1 MPNRTDI
8 QSILIIGSGPIVIG
22 QGCEFDYSGV
32 QACRALKEEGYR
44 IVLINSN
51 PATIMTDPEFADA
64 TYIEPITPEAVEKIL
79 AREAQGP
86 IPVDAV
92 LPTLGGQTGLN
103 TAMACFDRGIFTK
116 YNVKMIGANRDAIHR
131 GEDRQVFKDLMI
143 QIGLSVPRSGVVH
156 TTEEA
161 RKVMDDIGLPLII
174 RPAFTLGGTGGGIAY
189 NVEEFETI
197 VGRGLDASPVTEVLI
212 EQSVIGWKEFE
223 MEVMRDKNDNVVIIC
238 SIENLDP
245 MGVHTGDSITVAPIQ
260 TLTDKEYQRM
270 RDASIAVIRA
280 VGVETGGS
288 NIQFAINPD
297 NGDMIVVEMNPRVS
311 RSSAL
316 ASKATGYPI
325 AKLAAKL
332 AVGYT
337 LDELPNYITS
347 RRRTGHLSDQSTRR
361 SDYDLYTSA
370 CFEPTIDYCVI
381 KIPRWTF
388 EKFPDADE
396 TLTTQMKSV
405 GEAMAIGRTFKEALQ
420 KGIRS
425 MEVKRFGFGL
435 DKYDKWL
442 NALRESQRG
451 TGVPPVQSGANLEKS
466 SSSSTQHGRDARA
479 TGGLPPTARAAAG
492 DTSAID
498 NSDKT
503 TQGESLDGE
512 WPIPTEKLRRKLA
525 VPSQGRLYYIRY
537 AMKMGWTIDQIYGL
551 TKIDPWFLGQ
561 MKQLVDF
568 EDDLIGLQNLAN
580 NLKANPRF
588 PDTSG
593 AGMLGLHETV
603 RQAKQYG
610 YSDVQL
616 DTVLNLPPG
625 TTRQYRGPRAIR
637 PVYKLVDTCAAEFE
651 ASTPYYYSTYELPF
665 YTPSQR
671 PTVNPYTCEDEI
683 RLTDK
688 PKVIIIGGGPN
699 RIGQGIEFDYC
710 CVQAAFAMRELGIES
725 VMINSNPETVSTD
738 YDTSDLLFFEPL
750 THEDI
755 LNICE
760 RLNGGPFA
768 SQREPSGSAA
778 GENAM
783 NTQGNAARNS
793 PSPQPSPGGRGS
805 QKDPEES
812 GSKTG
817 NLVKGVIVQFGGQ
830 TPLNLARG
838 LQEAGVPILG
848 TTVESLDAAGD
859 REQFR
864 ELLQKLGL
872 KQPANGIAR
881 SVAEAREIAKQI
893 GYPVLVR
900 PSFVLG
906 GRAMEIVSDEQQLNY
921 YMAHAVEAS
930 TIADAPILV
939 DKFLDNATEVD
950 VDCLA
955 DFDVESKDDT
965 ETRGHG
971 DTEKD
976 SSLSASPRPRVPAS
990 SSSRQAMVIGVMEH
1004 IEEAGIHSGDSACSL
1019 PPYSLSR
1026 EIIEELKRQT
1036 RELARAL
1043 RVRGLMNVQYAVKDG
1058 EIYVIEVNPRASRT
1072 VPFVSKAQGQP
1083 FAKIA
1088 AKVMAGKSLK
1098 ELGVVEPTPP
1108 KHVSVKESVFPFAK
1122 FPGVDVILGPE
1133 MRSTGEVMGID
1144 QNFPMAFAKS
1154 QIAAGSALPTKGT
1167 VFISV
1172 RNDDKE
1178 SVIPSAKML
1187 AECGFE
1193 IIATE
1198 GTLAALSGAG
1208 VPATRISKLSEGRPN
1223 IKDYIKNKKVHLIIN
1238 TPTRKGPQTDEGKIR
1253 SLAVL
1258 NKVPIVTTITG
1269 ANAAAR
1275 AIQAMQKE
1283 EWGVQPLQAY
1293 FHKEI

>member
-1 MPNRTDI
+1 MPKRTDI
-8 QSILIIGSGPIVIG
+8 HSILIIGSGPIVIG

-79 AREAQGP
+79 QREAQGP
-86 IPVDAV
+86 HPIDAV

-103 TAMACFDRGIFTK
+103 TAIACYDRGIFTR
-116 YNVKMIGANRDAIHR
+116 YGVQMIGANRQAIFR

-143 QIGLSVPRSGVVH
+143 SIGLNVPRSGVVH
-156 TTEEA
+156 NMDDA
-161 RKVMDDIGLPLII
+161 RKVLADIGLPLII

-197 VGRGLDASPVTEVLI
+197 VQRGLDASPVTEVLI
-212 EQSVIGWKEFE
+212 EQSVIGWKEYE
-223 MEVMRDKNDNVVIIC
+223 LEVMRDKADNVVIIC
-238 SIENLDP
+238 SIENIDA

-270 RDASIAVIRA
+270 RDASIAIIRA

-288 NIQFAINPD
+288 NIQFGVNPAT
-297 NGDMIVVEMNPRVS
+297 GEMTVIEMNPRVS

-316 ASKATGYPI
+316 ASKATGFPI
-325 AKLAAKL
+325 AKIAAKL

-337 LDELPNYITS
+337 LDELPNDITKK
-347 RRRTGHLSDQSTRR
+347 TV
-361 SDYDLYTSA
+361 A

-442 NALRESQRG
+442 NA
-451 TGVPPVQSGANLEKS
+451 EKATRDMGFQPMQDKSKIETTRNS
-466 SSSSTQHGRDARA
+466 SDKSFQHGLEARVKGSSLPASARD
-479 TGGLPPTARAAAG
+479 
-492 DTSAID
+492 D
-498 NSDKT
+498 SDKT
-503 TQGESLDGE
+503 TQGESLDHE
-512 WPIPTEKLRRKLA
+512 WPIPADKLRRKLA
-525 VPSQGRLYYIRY
+525 VPSQGRLYYLRY
-537 AMKMGWTIDQIYGL
+537 ALKMGWTIEQIHDL
-551 TKIDPWFLGQ
+551 THIDPWFLAQ

-568 EDDLIGLQNLAN
+568 ERELTEARG
-580 NLKANPRF
+580 KP
-588 PDTSG
+588 G
-593 AGMLGLHETV
+593 AEIL
-603 RQAKQYG
+603 RQAKEWG

-616 DTVLNLPPG
+616 GSIWNVSPAAVRSMRTLQNV
-625 TTRQYRGPRAIR
+625 A

-651 ASTPYYYSTYELPF
+651 AATPYYYSTYE
-665 YTPSQR
+665 TPM
-671 PTVNPYTCEDEI
+671 TVNGKPFVEDEI
-683 RLTDK
+683 RITDR

-710 CVQAAFAMRELGIES
+710 CVQAAFAMKELGLES

-755 LNICE
+755 LNVCE
-760 RLNGGPFA
+760 RLNGGPFIA
-768 SQREPSGSAA
+768 DVEDLTIEDDGFSRLRIDGNLPPGIPENWKDILREEAKLQNLGSIGVFQVACANDVETLLAVTRDGDIWDFNFNRPRSEFLGAELDSQS
-778 GENAM
+778 
-783 NTQGNAARNS
+783 
-793 PSPQPSPGGRGS
+793 
-805 QKDPEES
+805 DYWW
-812 GSKTG
+812 KTG
-817 NLVKGVIVQFGGQ
+817 IDEGTQERIDQFRSAHRNLVHGVIVQFGGQ

-838 LQEAGVPILG
+838 LKEAGVPILG
-848 TTVESLDAAGD
+848 TSIDSLDAAGD

-864 ELLQKLGL
+864 DLLQKLKL
-872 KQPANGIAR
+872 RQPENGIAR
-881 SVAEAREIAKQI
+881 SPAEAKEIARKI

-906 GRAMEIVSDEQQLNY
+906 GRAMEIVYDENQLNY
-921 YMAHAVEAS
+921 YMTHAVEAS
-930 TIADAPILV
+930 TIVDAPILI
-939 DKFLDNATEVD
+939 DKFLDAATEVD

-955 DFDVESKDDT
+955 DFDPTGKSDA
-965 ETRGHG
+965 G
-971 DTEKD
+971 
-976 SSLSASPRPRVPAS
+976 
-990 SSSRQAMVIGVMEH
+990 QAFVIGVMEH

-1019 PPYSLSR
+1019 PPYSLSK
-1026 EIIEELKRQT
+1026 EIIERLKSET
-1036 RELARAL
+1036 RALAKAL
-1043 RVRGLMNVQYAVKDG
+1043 RVRGLMNVQYAIKDG

-1083 FAKIA
+1083 YAKIA
-1088 AKVMAGKSLK
+1088 AKVMAGKSLA
-1098 ELGVVEPTPP
+1098 ELGVAEPTPP
-1108 KHVSVKESVFPFAK
+1108 KHVSVKEVVFPFAK

-1144 QNFPMAFAKS
+1144 SNFPMAFAKS
-1154 QIAAGSALPTKGT
+1154 QIAAGTVLPTSGT

-1172 RNDDKE
+1172 RNGDKDAI
-1178 SVIPSAKML
+1178 VPVARQL
-1187 AECGFE
+1187 AAGGFE
-1193 IIATE
+1193 ILATQ
-1198 GTLAALSGAG
+1198 GTYDALRKND
-1208 VPATRISKLSEGRPN
+1208 VPATRIAKLSEGRPN
-1223 IKDYIKNKKVHLIIN
+1223 IADYIKNKKVHLLIN

-1253 SLAVL
+1253 AMAVL
-1258 NKVPIVTTITG
+1258 AKVPIVTTITG
-1269 ANAAAR
+1269 ASAAAR
-1275 AIQAMQKE
+1275 AIAALQQAD
-1283 EWGVQPLQAY
+1283 WGVQPLQDFFA
-1293 FHKEI
+1293 K

>member
-1 MPNRTDI
+1 MPRRNDI
-8 QSILIIGSGPIVIG
+8 HSILIIGSGPIVIG

-44 IVLINSN
+44 VVLINSN

-79 AREAQGP
+79 QRESQGP
-86 IPVDAV
+86 TPVDAV

-103 TAMACFDRGIFTK
+103 TAMACYDRGIFTRFG
-116 YNVKMIGANRDAIHR
+116 VQMIGANRQAIFR

-143 QIGLSVPRSGVVH
+143 QIGLKVPRSGVVH
-156 TTEEA
+156 NMEEA
-161 RKVMDDIGLPLII
+161 RKVLADIGLPLII

-189 NVEEFETI
+189 NVEEFETT
-197 VGRGLDASPVTEVLI
+197 VQRGLDASPVTEVLI

-223 MEVMRDKNDNVVIIC
+223 MEVMRDRNDNAVIIC

-270 RDASIAVIRA
+270 RDASIAIIRA

-288 NIQFAINPD
+288 NIQFAIDPD

-337 LDELPNYITS
+337 LDELPNYITTKKKPGVTS
-347 RRRTGHLSDQSTRR
+347 SAGHAA

-435 DKYDKWL
+435 DRYDKWL
-442 NALRESQRG
+442 NAQRMKESG
-451 TGVPPVQSGANLEKS
+451 TGVPPVN
-466 SSSSTQHGRDARA
+466 HGRDARA
-479 TGGLPPTARAAAG
+479 TG
-492 DTSAID
+492 
-498 NSDKT
+498 NDKT
-503 TQGESLDGE
+503 TQGESLDHE
-512 WPIPTEKLRRKLA
+512 WPIPTDKLRRKLSI
-525 VPSQGRLYYIRY
+525 PSQGRLYYIRY
-537 AMKMGWTIDQIYGL
+537 AMKMGWTIEQIHEL
-551 TKIDPWFLGQ
+551 TNIDPWFLGQ
-561 MKQLVDF
+561 MKQLVEF
-568 EDDLIGLQNLAN
+568 EDELLSARITGAPCNTSEDSWASVFDDIYETAS
-580 NLKANPRF
+580 ANPKR
-588 PDTSG
+588 
-593 AGMLGLHETV
+593 LGQIRSTI
-603 RQAKQYG
+603 QKAKEWG
-610 YSDVQL
+610 YSDVQI
-616 DTVLNLPPG
+616 G
-625 TTRQYRGPRAIR
+625 HAIGYTSDVVR
-637 PVYKLVDTCAAEFE
+637 WLRRNELGGIAPVYKLVDTCAAEFE
-651 ASTPYYYSTYELPF
+651 ASTPYYYSTYE
-665 YTPSQR
+665 T
-671 PTVNPYTCEDEI
+671 PYTQLTADNKQLTKTEDEI
-683 RLTDK
+683 RLTDR
-688 PKVIIIGGGPN
+688 PKIIIIGGGPN

-710 CVQAAFAMRELGIES
+710 CVQAAFAAKELGLES

-750 THEDI
+750 THEDV

-760 RLNGGPFA
+760 RLNGGPFV
-768 SQREPSGSAA
+768 GSALA
-778 GENAM
+778 DAD
-783 NTQGNAARNS
+783 
-793 PSPQPSPGGRGS
+793 GGRLEKTSAKADPTGS
-805 QKDPEES
+805 S
-812 GSKTG
+812 R

-838 LQEAGVPILG
+838 LKEAGVPILG
-848 TTVESLDAAGD
+848 TSVESLDAAGD

-864 ELLQKLGL
+864 DLLQKLGL

-881 SVAEAREIAKQI
+881 SVAEAREIARRI

-906 GRAMEIVSDEQQLNY
+906 GRAMEIVSDEEQLNY
-921 YMAHAVEAS
+921 YMANAVEAS

-950 VDCLA
+950 VDCMA
-955 DFDVESKDDT
+955 DFDPTGKSDD
-965 ETRGHG
+965 G
-971 DTEKD
+971 
-976 SSLSASPRPRVPAS
+976 
-990 SSSRQAMVIGVMEH
+990 QAFIIGVMEH

-1019 PPYSLSR
+1019 PPYSLSK
-1026 EIIEELKRQT
+1026 EIIAKLKEQT
-1036 RELARAL
+1036 RQLAAAL
-1043 RVRGLMNVQYAVKDG
+1043 RVRGLMNVQYAIKDN

-1088 AKVMAGKSLK
+1088 AKVMAGKSLA
-1098 ELGVVEPTPP
+1098 EMGVVEPTPP
-1108 KHVSVKESVFPFAK
+1108 RHVSVKEVVFPFTK

-1144 QNFPMAFAKS
+1144 QNFPLAYAKA
-1154 QIAAGSALPTKGT
+1154 QIAAGTVLPTKGT

-1172 RNDDKE
+1172 RDQDKE
-1178 SVIPSAKML
+1178 AVVPAAKQL
-1187 AECGFE
+1187 AEAGFQ
-1193 IIATE
+1193 ILATS
-1198 GTLAALSGAG
+1198 GTFDVLSKND
-1208 VPATRISKLSEGRPN
+1208 VPATRIAKLAEGRPN
-1223 IKDYIKNKKVHLIIN
+1223 IKDQIKNGKIQLIIN
-1238 TPTRKGPQTDEGKIR
+1238 TPTKKGPATDEGKIR
-1253 SLAVL
+1253 AMAVL
-1258 NKVPIVTTITG
+1258 NKIPIVTTITG
-1269 ANAAAR
+1269 AHAAAKAIL
-1275 AIQAMQKE
+1275 AIQNRD
-1283 EWGVQPLQAY
+1283 WGVQPLQEY
-1293 FHKEI
+1293 FELKMKNEK